1 MVYAL
6 ERLVPR
12 NDGRKPLRQPET
24 SEKNPAE
31 SAAPERMVCHGYN
44 TEIRKDGSAMFSV
57 AGIPTP

>member
-44 TEIRKDGSAMFSV
+44 TEIRKDGS
-57 AGIPTP
+57 II